1 MSESL
6 DRQGDLMGRIESAH
20 LRFEQQTAGA
30 GASAREEMLKSLATG
45 FDIFQELQANLSEG
59 TKVGGSP
66 WGIPYSAKFS
76 RRIIFAVFADS
87 SRTAKI
93 KLLETFRLMAR
104 CG

>member
-6 DRQGDLMGRIESAH
+6 DRQGDLVGRIESAH

-45 FDIFQELQANLSEG
+45 FDTFKELQDNLSEG

-66 WGIPYSAKFS
+66 CNI
-76 RRIIFAVFADS
+76 
-87 SRTAKI
+87 
-93 KLLETFRLMAR
+93 LN
-104 CG
+104 